1 MEEWNRDILINL
13 LDSLID
19 YRGKTPK
26 KTSSGVPLVTAKIIK
41 GGRILPFEE
50 FIAEDN
56 YDSWMVRGLPQPGDV
71 VLTTEAPLGEVAQL
85 DNTKVALAQRVVTLR
100 GKKGILDNTYLKYF
114 LQSDIGQKRLIA
126 RETGTTVT
134 GIKQSELRKVE
145 ISYPDFDTQ
154 CRIASILKSLDD
166 KIALNN
172 RINHNLEEQAQA
184 LYKSWFVDFEPF
196 KDGMFVDSE
205 LGMIPEGWRVGT
217 VNEIMDIQSGFPF
230 KSRSFVERGQY
241 LLITIKAVQDGQLTI
256 SGADSLDVPLPSKMP
271 NYCNLN
277 VGDILLSLTGNVGRV
292 CIVDRDGL
300 LLNQRVAK
308 MAPKKEYNR
317 AYTYFLAR
325 NEKFKES
332 MYQIARGTAQLNL
345 SPVETGNLQI
355 VIPPSDVLVF
365 FSRIATPLFKS
376 ITATLREMISLQSSR
391 DVLLPQLISGQLTC

>member
-145 ISYPDFDTQ
+145 VSYPDFDTQ

-172 RINHNLEEQAQA
+172 RINHNLE
-184 LYKSWFVDFEPF
+184 DF
-196 KDGMFVDSE
+196 
-205 LGMIPEGWRVGT
+205 
-217 VNEIMDIQSGFPF
+217 
-230 KSRSFVERGQY
+230 
-241 LLITIKAVQDGQLTI
+241 
-256 SGADSLDVPLPSKMP
+256 
-271 NYCNLN
+271 
-277 VGDILLSLTGNVGRV
+277 LLSLYGRLLDSQCGSSTIGQVSERVYSGGTPDTKNSDYWGGTINWLSSGETSNHFIIDTEKRITENGVLHSSTKFASKYDVVIASAGQGNTRGQTSMTLLDT
-292 CIVDRDGL
+292 CI
-300 LLNQRVAK
+300 NQSVIVIHANTYEAPIVFCSLANRYDELRAISDASSIRGSLTTK
-308 MAPKKEYNR
+308 MISALEIPVFPE
-317 AYTYFLAR
+317 
-325 NEKFKES
+325 
-332 MYQIARGTAQLNL
+332 
-345 SPVETGNLQI
+345 VET
-355 VIPPSDVLVF
+355 
-365 FSRIATPLFKS
+365 FKFAS
-376 ITATLREMISLQSSR
+376 QAKCIIDQVENNLRENRSLTMMR
-391 DVLLPQLISGQLTC
+391 DSLLPKLMRGGLS